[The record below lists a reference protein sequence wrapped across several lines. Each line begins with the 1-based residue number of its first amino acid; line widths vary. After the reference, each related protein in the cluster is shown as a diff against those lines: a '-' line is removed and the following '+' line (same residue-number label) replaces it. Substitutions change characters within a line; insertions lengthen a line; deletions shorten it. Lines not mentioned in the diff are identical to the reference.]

1 MEFPILKTIEQLYDE
16 VKGDN
21 DEFMCEDDFELLLDQ
36 LVEDSLIDVGLVSTV
51 VLNNE
56 TFYLARPG
64 LKWKDFC
71 HMDSHIIKTILLRLI
86 QNPGT
91 FFVLMNTQK
100 GKMRITA
107 NIIKKWS
114 QNVNRIVTFMIVDN
128 DITLAEQS
136 VSAIKRTFG
145 TQPVKLFSL
154 SSTSTANF
162 EMIKMYIDA
171 YAGNLEYPMPVIV
184 LLCNQKQCEKKLRLQ
199 DHIDK
204 KCRAGSPLRF
214 AEVWDEADKTYPA
227 LRDKTTMIDGIPI
240 SCNTFTCH
248 RTDALHELGFVTA
261 TEGDLLEE
269 NYAECANACLR
280 IPDIDPEDEQHYR
293 AFHHAESVIHENTF
307 ADHTYNSYAMHILT
321 SNSSHF
327 MTPIT
332 LPTGERYFRKVII
345 NSSGKTSE
353 MNTFA
358 KWCCT
363 NGLYAIV
370 FNGYG
375 GLSLKVYKN
384 STPEVYKTKGKR
396 LNELLYY
403 LYKKLNLT
411 DKPIIIIGRRKVDR
425 GVGFH
430 YCPRTNDEITL
441 EIEKKLGPLVTKN
454 KDGLV
459 FTDEILG
466 KIKDKD
472 DAVQKAGRCAG
483 IIGDSPQYPGNIH
496 YWTDKS
502 TSQLIKHHNKMVDQC
517 NVEGYTVLQAVTRA
531 EKTTI
536 QNHTVDLKTFLV
548 YTDEDVVREVC
559 DILGYQ
565 FNEVAPCTAGPN
577 IGFRETSLNTL
588 KNKASLL
595 DAIKKVP
602 SAYGTNHGNKTN
614 RTYFPCY
621 KNIMDVNSLHFVVI
635 IRPGTDPTKLQI
647 VNDTYPSIVIP
658 QEGVF

>member
-1 MEFPILKTIEQLYDE
+1 MDIPILKTQDQLYDE

-21 DEFMCEDDFELLLDQ
+21 DEFICEDEFELLLDQ
-36 LVEDSLIDVGLVSTV
+36 LVDNSLIDVGLVSTV
-51 VLNNE
+51 VLNDD
-56 TFYLARPG
+56 TYYFARPG

-71 HMDSHIIKTILLRLI
+71 HIDSHVIKTILLRLM

-114 QNVNRIVTFMIVDN
+114 QNTKRIVTFMIVDN

-136 VSAIKRTFG
+136 VSAIERTFG

-154 SSTSTANF
+154 SSNSASNF

-184 LLCNQKQCEKKLRLQ
+184 LLCNTKQCEKKLRLQ

-204 KCRAGSPLRF
+204 KCRNGSLLRF

-227 LRDKTTMIDGIPI
+227 LRDKSTMIDGIPI

-261 TEGDLLEE
+261 TEGELLED
-269 NYAECANACLR
+269 YPECANACLH

-293 AFHHAESVIHENTF
+293 AFHHADSFIHENTF
-307 ADHTYNSYAMHILT
+307 SGHTHNSYAMHILT
-321 SNSSHF
+321 THSPHF

-332 LPTGERYFRKVII
+332 LSIGERYFRKVII

-358 KWCCT
+358 KWCFT
-363 NGLYAIV
+363 NGMYSIV

-384 STPEVYKTKGKR
+384 CTPEVYKTKGKR

-411 DKPIIIIGRRKVDR
+411 DKPLIIIGRRKVDR

-430 YCPRTNDEITL
+430 YCPRTNDEITV
-441 EIEKKLGPLVTKN
+441 EFEKKLGPLVIKN

-502 TSQLIKHHNKMVDQC
+502 TAQLIKHHNKMVDQC

-531 EKTTI
+531 EKSTI

-548 YTDEDVVREVC
+548 YTDEDMVREVC
-559 DILGYQ
+559 DILGYR
-565 FNEVAPCTAGPN
+565 FIEVLPSTVGPN
-577 IGFRETSLNTL
+577 IGFRETSLNGP
-588 KNKASLL
+588 KNKASLI

-602 SAYGTNHGNKTN
+602 SAYGTNHGVE
-614 RTYFPCY
+614 TYRSYYPCY

-635 IRPGTDPTKLQI
+635 IRPGTDATKLDN
-647 VNDTYPSIVIP
+647 VNETYPSIVIP